1 MATYKGPV
9 FKEEKFVGNGEL
21 LSQLRDAIDELEDK
35 MQATVLMQRGGS
47 RVGWGVSKAQ
57 RGIAADSVISIARAI
72 KALKG
77 W

>member
-1 MATYKGPV
+1 MAQKARIY
-9 FKEEKFVGNGEL
+9 KEEDVVGNPEL
-21 LSQLRDAIDELEDK
+21 LAQLREAVIELENK
-35 MQATVLMQRGGS
+35 MKAAAPIMKGIT

-57 RGIAADSVISIARAI
+57 RGIAADIVISIARAI